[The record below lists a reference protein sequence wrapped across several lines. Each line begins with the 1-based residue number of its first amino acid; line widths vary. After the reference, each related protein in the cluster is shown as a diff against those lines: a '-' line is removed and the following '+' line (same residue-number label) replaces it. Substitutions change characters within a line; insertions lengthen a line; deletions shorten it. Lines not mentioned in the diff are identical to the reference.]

1 MDDVDIQI
9 FFSQLPYITFT
20 MHKCYILYFTYTFTI
35 RDIEKLKILRYFRP
49 CMKLGSLIF
58 LLFVDK
64 SYILK
69 MYKLYIHI
77 YNI

>member
-35 RDIEKLKILRYFRP
+35 RDIEKLKILRYFQP
-49 CMKLGSLIF
+49 CTKLGSLIF

-69 MYKLYIHI
+69 MCKLYI